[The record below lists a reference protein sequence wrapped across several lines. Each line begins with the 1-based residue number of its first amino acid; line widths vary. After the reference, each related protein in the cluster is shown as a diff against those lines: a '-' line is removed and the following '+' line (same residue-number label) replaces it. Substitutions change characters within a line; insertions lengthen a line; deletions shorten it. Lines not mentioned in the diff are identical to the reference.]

1 MRKRGMRTK
10 QAREVTE
17 VRKGSDTSTQ
27 QERWM
32 LTRLQ
37 GGVMPRDVRGRIIL
51 PSILKFIAYN
61 TYQRIYNS
69 YNSIEKTLFLQQ
81 GVQ

>member
-1 MRKRGMRTK
+1 MRTE

-17 VRKGSDTSTQ
+17 VMKGSDTRTQ

-61 TYQRIYNS
+61 TYKRIYNS
-69 YNSIEKTLFLQQ
+69 YNSIEKTLYLQQ